1 MNFLIPMKALFAY
14 HWDATD
20 AGQKRP
26 LFPTS
31 KVSKGTAGENNQELK
46 EPLEHIEA
54 QINSIFGDLWKS
66 PASILTGFSTTM
78 NKSSE
83 PVINPV
89 LFILT
94 AQDQNDKMQDLYS
107 QGLKE
112 RNERERV
119 KGSVCQL
126 WRRH

>member
-1 MNFLIPMKALFAY
+1 MLDKSVHFFRQVRSQRARQAK
-14 HWDATD
+14 
-20 AGQKRP
+20 
-26 LFPTS
+26 
-31 KVSKGTAGENNQELK
+31 NNQELK
-46 EPLEHIEA
+46 EPLEHIKA
-54 QINSIFGDLWKS
+54 QINSILGDLWKS

-112 RNERERV
+112 RNEREQV

-126 WRRH
+126 